1 MALSHFPSQQFCVAL
16 VIINNGIS
24 GIFKDNFFYCS
35 FFTKV
40 KKLRAVLYNESGKTL
55 LLSGGAESNPGPI
68 TYAARCISSVATG
81 RGVSDFLFN

>member
-1 MALSHFPSQQFCVAL
+1 MAFQVFS
-16 VIINNGIS
+16 
-24 GIFKDNFFYCS
+24 KTTFFTAV

-55 LLSGGAESNPGPI
+55 LLSGDVESNPGPI
-68 TYAARCISSVATG
+68 TYAARCISSVVTG

>member
-1 MALSHFPSQQFCVAL
+1 MAFQGFS
-16 VIINNGIS
+16 
-24 GIFKDNFFYCS
+24 KTTFFTAV

-55 LLSGGAESNPGPI
+55 LLSGDVESNPGPI

-81 RGVSDFLFN
+81 RGVSDFFFN

>member
-1 MALSHFPSQQFCVAL
+1 MAFQVFL
-16 VIINNGIS
+16 
-24 GIFKDNFFYCS
+24 KTTFFTAV

-40 KKLRAVLYNESGKTL
+40 KKLIAVLYNESGKTL
-55 LLSGGAESNPGPI
+55 LLPGDVESNPGPI

>member
-1 MALSHFPSQQFCVAL
+1 MAFQVFS
-16 VIINNGIS
+16 
-24 GIFKDNFFYCS
+24 KTTFFTAV

-40 KKLRAVLYNESGKTL
+40 KKLRAVLYNKSGKTL
-55 LLSGGAESNPGPI
+55 LLSGDVESDPGPI

>member
-1 MALSHFPSQQFCVAL
+1 MAFQVFS
-16 VIINNGIS
+16 
-24 GIFKDNFFYCS
+24 KTTFFTAV
-35 FFTKV
+35 FLTKV

-55 LLSGGAESNPGPI
+55 LLSGDVESNPGSI

>member
-1 MALSHFPSQQFCVAL
+1 MACQVFSNTTLFTAV
-16 VIINNGIS
+16 
-24 GIFKDNFFYCS
+24 

-40 KKLRAVLYNESGKTL
+40 KKLRAVLNNESGKTL
-55 LLSGGAESNPGPI
+55 LLSGDVESNPGAI